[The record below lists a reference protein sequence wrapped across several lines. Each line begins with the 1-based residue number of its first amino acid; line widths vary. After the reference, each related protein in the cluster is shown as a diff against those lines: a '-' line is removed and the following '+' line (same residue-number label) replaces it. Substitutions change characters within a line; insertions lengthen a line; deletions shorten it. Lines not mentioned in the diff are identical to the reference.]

1 MRLVWPVFVWPVRR
15 RRVGRR
21 FFWPVAA
28 DRAHWPL
35 LPVASRTK
43 PGRIMTAREP
53 VWHDVGHL
61 LPPDDTPT
69 APTDLHMAAAVRREH
84 DLEALD
90 QFEAQREQ
98 RRQQ

>member
-1 MRLVWPVFVWPVRR
+1 
-15 RRVGRR
+15 
-21 FFWPVAA
+21 
-28 DRAHWPL
+28 
-35 LPVASRTK
+35 
-43 PGRIMTAREP
+43 MTAREP

-69 APTDLHMAAAVRREH
+69 TTPADLHMAAVVRREH

-90 QFEAQREQ
+90 RVEAQREQ